1 MPPNSSN
8 PNNPQHPLI
17 KALTDLGHRLE
28 PSKVKIMEV
37 CGTHTV
43 TAQQVGLHSLLP
55 ENIRLISG
63 PGCPVCVTPAGYIDQ
78 AVYLATEHNVHI
90 SSYGDMLRVPG
101 VKSSLEDARRR
112 GAQISVI
119 YTVNEALNTARQNP
133 DQTTVFLGIGF
144 ETTTPP
150 TAYALQTA
158 KKEGL
163 TNFKVLAAHKTI
175 IPAMEALLTD
185 SELSIDGF
193 LAPGHVSV
201 IIGSNAYNFIAE
213 KHLRPCVVTGFDG
226 EQMMMGI
233 VRILMQLV
241 ENQPKIENVYPS
253 RVTTTGNQHAQKII
267 ADTFTPAD
275 SAWRGLGV
283 IPLSG
288 MKIRPEF
295 AQFDAHQAFNLDEP
309 DDHEPSGCRCAD
321 VLKGMILPNECPLFA
336 KTCTPTTPV
345 GACMVSREGSCSV
358 YYKYAKA
365 GVPT

>member
-8 PNNPQHPLI
+8 QNNTQHPLI
-17 KALTDLGHRLE
+17 KALNQLGRRLS
-28 PSKVKIMEV
+28 PRNVKIMEV

-43 TAQQVGLHSLLP
+43 TAQSVGLHSLLP

-78 AVYLATEHNVHI
+78 AIHLATEHNVHI

-101 VKSSLEDARRR
+101 VKSSLEDARRH
-112 GAQISVI
+112 GAQVSVV
-119 YTVNEALNTARQNP
+119 YTVNQALNTARQNP
-133 DQTTVFLGIGF
+133 NQTVVFLGIGF

-158 KKEGL
+158 KKQGL

-175 IPAMEALLTD
+175 IPAMEALLVD
-185 SELSIDGF
+185 PELSIDGF

-201 IIGSNAYNFIAE
+201 IIGADAYNFIAD

-226 EQMMMGI
+226 DQMLMGLA
-233 VRILMQLV
+233 RILMQLA

-253 RVTTTGNQHAQKII
+253 SVTNQGNLHAQKII

-288 MKIRPEF
+288 LKIRPEF
-295 AQFDAHQAFNLDEP
+295 ADFDAHIAYNLDEP
-309 DDHEPSGCRCAD
+309 DDHEPTGCRCAN
-321 VLKGMILPNECPLFA
+321 VLKGIILPNECPLFA
-336 KTCTPTTPV
+336 KACTPTSPI

-358 YYKYAKA
+358 YYKYSKA
-365 GVPT
+365 GATT

>member
-1 MPPNSSN
+1 MTPKSSI
-8 PNNPQHPLI
+8 PNNPQHPVI
-17 KALTDLGHRLE
+17 KVLNKLGRRLS
-28 PSKVKIMEV
+28 PRKIKVMEV
-37 CGTHTV
+37 CGTHTF
-43 TAQQVGLHSLLP
+43 TAQSVGLHSLLP

-78 AVYLATEHNVHI
+78 AVSLATEHNVHI
-90 SSYGDMLRVPG
+90 FSYGDMLRVPG
-101 VKSSLEDARRR
+101 VKSSLEDARRQ
-112 GAQISVI
+112 GAKISVI
-119 YTVNEALNTARQNP
+119 YTVNEALNTARKDPN
-133 DQTTVFLGIGF
+133 QTVVFLGIGF

-175 IPAMEALLTD
+175 IPAMKALLID
-185 SELSIDGF
+185 PELSIDGF

-201 IIGSNAYNFIAE
+201 IIGADAYNFIAD

-226 EQMMMGI
+226 EQMLMGLT
-233 VRILMQLV
+233 RILMQLV
-241 ENQPKIENVYPS
+241 EDQPKVDNVYPS
-253 RVTTTGNQHAQKII
+253 RVTKKGKQHAQKII

-288 MKIRPEF
+288 LKIRPEF
-295 AQFDAHQAFNLDEP
+295 AELDAHKAFNLNEP
-309 DDHEPSGCRCAD
+309 DDHEPSGCRCAN
-321 VLKGMILPNECPLFA
+321 VLKGIIRPSECPLFA

-345 GACMVSREGSCSV
+345 GACMVSREGSCSA

-365 GVPT
+365 GATT